1 MQRFIQRRMGTTSLE
16 GVSSTDVI
24 NAFRKL
30 PLEVRLEEA
39 IKTINEFKTIQK
51 KWSGMLDSLATYSE
65 KYKQAVSKKKP
76 LDRIIDGI
84 VDSFFKYMA
93 SGMGSTVTENER
105 ERLRKIVAE
114 ALEENEE
121 GL

>member
-1 MQRFIQRRMGTTSLE
+1 MGTTTLE

-65 KYKQAVSKKKP
+65 KYRQAVSKKKP
-76 LDRIIDGI
+76 LDRIVDGI
-84 VDSFFKYMA
+84 VDAFFKYMA